1 MAIVENIK
9 SFVLQSVRVWKILKK
24 PTMEELTSIAKIS
37 ALGILAI
44 GAIGFAISSAI
55 RLFS

>member
-1 MAIVENIK
+1 MAIVEKIK

-44 GAIGFAISSAI
+44 GAIGFAISSII
-55 RLFS
+55 RMIS